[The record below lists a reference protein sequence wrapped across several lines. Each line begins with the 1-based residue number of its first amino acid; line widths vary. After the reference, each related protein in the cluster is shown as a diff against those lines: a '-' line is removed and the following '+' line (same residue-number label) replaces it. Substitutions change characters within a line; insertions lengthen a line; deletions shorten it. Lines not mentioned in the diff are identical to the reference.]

1 MFFRAPFNSLILIK
15 IESIERINW
24 QGFAFHK
31 KTSVFEAIYSFH
43 VNITF
48 NFRTATCYSS
58 MQLDISFPVSCF
70 LLLIISKISIS
81 LVRFKVWTS
90 VNQIYWTFMAIS
102 ISSWWFPYLHGDLH
116 IFMVISISSRR
127 IPYLHGDFHI
137 FMVIPISSWRF
148 PYLHGDFHI
157 FRAISLSLWWF
168 PYLHGDFHIFMAI
181 SISSY
186 LLNVRTI
193 KVQISQFLIFVF
205 WRLFSFWGVFHFGT
219 VKNMMS

>member
-24 QGFAFHK
+24 QSFAFHK

-43 VNITF
+43 VDITF

-90 VNQIYWTFMAIS
+90 ANQIYWTFMAICISSWWFPYLNDEFHIFMAIS
-102 ISSWWFPYLHGDLH
+102 ISSWWFPYLHGD
-116 IFMVISISSRR
+116 
-127 IPYLHGDFHI
+127 FHN
-137 FMVIPISSWRF
+137 
-148 PYLHGDFHI
+148 LHGDFHI
-157 FRAISLSLWWF
+157 FRAISISLWRF

-205 WRLFSFWGVFHFGT
+205 WRLFSFWNSQKYDVLMFT
-219 VKNMMS
+219 M